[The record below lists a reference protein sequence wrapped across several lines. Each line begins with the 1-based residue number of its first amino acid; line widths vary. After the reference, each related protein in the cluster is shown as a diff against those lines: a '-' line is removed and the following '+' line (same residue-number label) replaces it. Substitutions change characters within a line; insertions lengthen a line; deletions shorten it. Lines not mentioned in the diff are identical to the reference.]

1 MKGTG
6 KISIVSMLHFIRLVY
21 RSALFVML
29 LISYIRYRMYSEEPV
44 IERVEKLPVILY
56 VTWAVFVVEMI
67 MRFFPSRYESPG
79 CQKQFAR
86 NYIKSGNT
94 DISIPDNHST
104 VLIALIWIVFNGI
117 FGALH
122 MVGCWMTES
131 CCCCAAYIPFV
142 ISSASCFS
150 ALSRHGS

>member
-1 MKGTG
+1 MNGIMKGTG

-67 MRFFPSRYESPG
+67 MRFFPSIWTS
-79 CQKQFAR
+79 
-86 NYIKSGNT
+86 SGHT
-94 DISIPDNHST
+94 
-104 VLIALIWIVFNGI
+104 
-117 FGALH
+117 
-122 MVGCWMTES
+122 
-131 CCCCAAYIPFV
+131 
-142 ISSASCFS
+142 
-150 ALSRHGS
+150 